1 MPVPRI
7 DKAVECPIPCNRLQP
22 AAADAE
28 PTILSATQ
36 RQSAEKGGDGL
47 ASLHEVARAAG
58 VSISTVSRAISRP
71 DMVNAETRERV
82 EAAARELGYR
92 PSRVARRLRVTH
104 GLSDLV
110 GLVIPDLQN
119 PFFADLARGVEDVA
133 ARHGYTVLIGN
144 SDENVEKEA
153 RYLNAMMAEAVD
165 GIILPPSCEGRS
177 AAVDLARAGVP
188 LVCVDRRLDKAR
200 ADTVVVDNVRGA
212 AEATEHL
219 IALGHRRI
227 GYLEGKQGVST
238 TRERLEGYR
247 TALADRGIES
257 DPALIVAGD
266 SRPESGRRL
275 AAKLLEMPD
284 RPTALLVGNGMMAI
298 GALEAIHARG
308 LRIPDDIAV
317 VGYDDMPWALAVTP
331 ALTVVRQPGYELGSR
346 AMELLRQRIS
356 EPERSITTV
365 MLQPELVVRG
375 SCGARPAADHE

>member
-1 MPVPRI
+1 M
-7 DKAVECPIPCNRLQP
+7 
-22 AAADAE
+22 
-28 PTILSATQ
+28 
-36 RQSAEKGGDGL
+36 
-47 ASLHEVARAAG
+47 ASLQEVARVAG
-58 VSISTVSRAISRP
+58 VSPSTVSRAISRP

-82 EAAARELGYR
+82 EAAVRELGYQ
-92 PSRVARRLRVTH
+92 PSRVARRLRVAH
-104 GLSDLV
+104 GYSDLI

-144 SDENVEKEA
+144 SDESVEKEA
-153 RYLNAMMAEAVD
+153 RYLNAMQAEAVD

-177 AAVDLARAGVP
+177 AAIDLARAGVP

-200 ADTVVVDNVRGA
+200 VDTVVVDNVRGA

-238 TRERLEGYR
+238 SRERLEGYH
-247 TALADRGIES
+247 TALARSGIEK
-257 DPALIVAGD
+257 DPALVLAGD

-275 AAKLLEMPD
+275 AAKLLESAD
-284 RPTALLVGNGMMAI
+284 RPTALVVGNGMMTL

-308 LRIPDDIAV
+308 LRIPEDVAV
-317 VGYDDMPWALAVTP
+317 VGYDDMPWALALTP

-346 AMELLRQRIS
+346 AMELLRQRIR
-356 EPERSITTV
+356 EPARSITTV

-375 SCGARPAADHE
+375 SSGAPAGADPDEPGREW

>member
-1 MPVPRI
+1 
-7 DKAVECPIPCNRLQP
+7 
-22 AAADAE
+22 
-28 PTILSATQ
+28 
-36 RQSAEKGGDGL
+36 
-47 ASLHEVARAAG
+47 
-58 VSISTVSRAISRP
+58 
-71 DMVNAETRERV
+71 MVNAETRERV
-82 EAAARELGYR
+82 EVAVRELGYR
-92 PSRVARRLRVTH
+92 PSRVARRLRVAH

-144 SDENVEKEA
+144 SDESVEKET

-177 AAVDLARAGVP
+177 TALDLARAGVP
-188 LVCVDRRLDKAR
+188 LVCVDRRLDR
-200 ADTVVVDNVRGA
+200 AKVDTVLVDNVRGA
-212 AEATEHL
+212 VEATEHL

-247 TALADRGIES
+247 STLTRYGIGHE
-257 DPALIVAGD
+257 PALVLSGD
-266 SRPESGRRL
+266 SRPESARRL
-275 AAKLLEMPD
+275 TATLLESPG
-284 RPTALLVGNGMMAI
+284 RPTALLVGNGMMTI
-298 GALEAIHARG
+298 GALEAIHALG
-308 LRIPDDIAV
+308 LRIPEDVAV
-317 VGYDDMPWALAVTP
+317 VGYDDLPWARALTP

-346 AMELLRQRIS
+346 AMELLRQRIR

-375 SCGARPAADHE
+375 SCGAPPAAEADPTTEES

>member
-1 MPVPRI
+1 M
-7 DKAVECPIPCNRLQP
+7 
-22 AAADAE
+22 
-28 PTILSATQ
+28 
-36 RQSAEKGGDGL
+36 
-47 ASLHEVARAAG
+47 ASLQEVARAAG

-71 DMVNAETRERV
+71 DMVNAQTRERV
-82 EAAARELGYR
+82 AAAVQDLGYR
-92 PSRVARRLRVTH
+92 PSRVARRLRVAH

-133 ARHGYTVLIGN
+133 TRHGYTVLIGN

-200 ADTVVVDNVRGA
+200 ADTVVADNVRGA
-212 AEATEHL
+212 SDATEHL

-238 TRERLEGYR
+238 TRERLEGHR
-247 TALADRGIES
+247 AALARHGIES
-257 DPALIVAGD
+257 DPALVVSGD

-275 AAKLLEMPD
+275 AAKLLDLPD
-284 RPTALLVGNGMMAI
+284 RPTALLVGNGMMTI
-298 GALEAIHARG
+298 GVLEAIRTRR
-308 LRIPDDIAV
+308 LRIPEDVAL
-317 VGYDDMPWALAVTP
+317 VGYDDMPWALALTP

-346 AMELLRQRIS
+346 AMELLRQRIR

-365 MLQPELVVRG
+365 MLQPELVIRG
-375 SCGARPAADHE
+375 SCGAQPAVDHEMTEVMR

>member
-1 MPVPRI
+1 M
-7 DKAVECPIPCNRLQP
+7 
-22 AAADAE
+22 
-28 PTILSATQ
+28 
-36 RQSAEKGGDGL
+36 
-47 ASLHEVARAAG
+47 ASLLEVARAAG
-58 VSISTVSRAISRP
+58 VSMSTVSRAISRP
-71 DMVNAETRERV
+71 DMVNAQTRERV
-82 EAAARELGYR
+82 EAAVRELGYR
-92 PSRVARRLRVTH
+92 PSRVARRLRVAQ

-133 ARHGYTVLIGN
+133 ARDGYTVLIGN
-144 SDENVEKEA
+144 SDESVEKEA

-165 GIILPPSCEGRS
+165 GIILPPSCDCRS

-212 AEATEHL
+212 ADATEHL

-247 TALADRGIES
+247 AALAAQGIEG
-257 DPALIVAGD
+257 DPALVKSGD

-275 AAKLLEMPD
+275 AAVLLEMPD
-284 RPTALLVGNGMMAI
+284 RPTALLVGNGMMTL
-298 GALEAIHARG
+298 GAVEAIHDRG
-308 LRIPDDIAV
+308 LRIPDDVAV
-317 VGYDDMPWALAVTP
+317 VGYDDMPWALALKP
-331 ALTVVRQPGYELGSR
+331 ALTVVRQPGHELGVR
-346 AMELLRQRIS
+346 AMELLRQRIR

-375 SCGARPAADHE
+375 SSGPRAATWQDELGRDAR